1 MFAHIKEMV
10 FPDFPTN
17 FYDQKKVQTSLKL
30 KVQVKVRQ
38 KLTVKLDRLAM
49 PHQKEGPPCQS

>member
-1 MFAHIKEMV
+1 MFAHIKEMI
-10 FPDFPTN
+10 FPGFPTN

-38 KLTVKLDRLAM
+38 KPTVKLDRSAM
-49 PHQKEGPPCQS
+49 PYQKEGPPCRS